1 MRTKC
6 ILGRSRLLRA
16 LVGLLCISAV
26 GGPATAAPPTQSSP
40 IALSSNDAVLVNVNP
55 DNNSVSV
62 FDLTP
67 STIVKRTEIAVGKDP
82 NSVAIHPSNG
92 KAYVANSFDGTI
104 SVLNLATNAVEN
116 TVAVFGAEPMGL
128 ALSPN
133 GTRLYVANSSSNTLT
148 VLNTATTAIVATVD
162 LSAFGTSP
170 RAVAVTNDGDGDDV
184 DETIFVALFFGQLRP
199 GKTASEEG
207 QDDQREGRVVAISAA
222 TNTVI
227 GAPNPVT
234 LGPIANAGFNSNGRL
249 APGPGGVPAVG
260 STNPQTFT
268 TPTGAFPNQL
278 AALGIHPT
286 TGNAYVVSTGAS
298 PNGPIRFNH
307 NTQGLVSVF
316 NTNTRTEITAA
327 QTDLSVRR
335 TAPLNLNQG
344 INLAT
349 TPSPRLFM
357 SNPVALAWR
366 PDGSDAWV
374 VVQNSDLVVRLTV
387 DANGIPTIGAPLVA
401 GPSQIVRVNLLGVPS
416 NLIAGKAP
424 RGIAITSDG
433 SRAYVFNFVSRSIT
447 VLSISNPTAP
457 SVLATARASNSA
469 LSFTAQLGAELFF
482 ASGGPQ
488 GRMSSEWWGGCIV
501 CHPNGRSDNVTW
513 MFDTGPRQT
522 IPLDGTF
529 NKANPSD
536 QRALNW
542 SAVRDEVHDFELNT
556 RGVFGG
562 RGLID
567 DDRLF
572 LAIGGAS
579 GATPADST
587 TIEQFQQST
596 GVVNSTNDLVTSFS
610 LPQLTALGARRDF
623 AIATLEDD
631 RVFLIGGRSGAGQGA
646 LVAANAVLEFNP
658 RTNKLTARNS
668 TGFTLRHSLGAAAV
682 KTSDGPRI
690 YCVGGY
696 AGTSAT
702 DTPVG
707 TVEEYNPATDTWRT
721 VATMPTAVAQF
732 GVTVAGGLNTADPV
746 QLIHA
751 ASGNTGSEA
760 APAVPGTFSVQR
772 FQADPV
778 GPGVWSIFTVTGLT
792 PRRNH
797 GVATAIRGVAARIFV
812 IGGQNAA
819 GTVLDTV
826 EEYTN
831 GAVAVNTPHTSLPAP
846 RARFGI
852 GSTLTTSQIYVMG
865 GVDGSGADQTSVF
878 EYTIANNGP
887 TPGPPGTP
895 SGSWVTRG
903 NLSTA
908 RRGLGVS
915 TPPGVTNFLPTKN
928 KGRNSRQDAI
938 AVWIAENVRTAKA
951 PVPATDIDALNGR
964 TLFAAA
970 NCQQCHGGPKWT
982 RSTISYT
989 PPPSP
994 SVIIGAELQD
1004 QLIPV
1009 GTFDISQVN
1018 ELRSN
1023 PADISQSINPLGVV
1037 GFNPPSLFSVHETA
1051 PYLHSGA
1058 AQTLEDVLQN
1068 VTHRSAGTGGVDT
1081 LSNAADRAR
1090 IVTFLRSIDQTTPIF
1105 P

>member
-1 MRTKC
+1 MC

-55 DNNSVSV
+55 DNNSVTV

-170 RAVAVTNDGDGDDV
+170 WAVAVTNDGDGDDV

-222 TNTVI
+222 TNTVL
-227 GAPNPVT
+227 GAPNPTT
-234 LGPIANAGFNSNGRL
+234 LGPIANAGFNSNGKL
-249 APGPGGVPAVG
+249 APAVG
-260 STNPQTFT
+260 LTPAVASTNPQTFT

-278 AALGIHPT
+278 AAIGIHPIT
-286 TGNAYVVSTGAS
+286 ANAYVVSTGAS

-307 NTQGLVSVF
+307 NTQGMVSVF
-316 NTNTRTEITAA
+316 NTATRTEVTSA
-327 QTDLSVRR
+327 QTDPSFRR

-349 TPSPRLFM
+349 TPAPRLFM

-401 GPSQIVRVNLLGVPS
+401 GPSSIVRVDLLGVPS

-469 LSFTAQLGAELFF
+469 LSLTAQLGAELFF
-482 ASGGPQ
+482 SSGGPQ
-488 GRMSSEWWGGCIV
+488 GRMSSEWWGGCVV

-529 NKANPSD
+529 NKANPND

-572 LAIGGAS
+572 LAIGGAE
-579 GATPADST
+579 GATDST
-587 TIEQFQQST
+587 KIEQFQNLT
-596 GVVNSTNDLVTSFS
+596 GVVASTNDLVNNFP

-623 AIATLEDD
+623 GIATLEDD
-631 RVFLIGGRSGAGQGA
+631 RVFLIGGRSGAGHGA

-658 RTNKLTARNS
+658 RTNTLTARSS

-690 YCVGGY
+690 YAVGGY

-702 DTPVG
+702 DAPVG
-707 TVEEYNPATDTWRT
+707 TVEEYNPATNSWRT

-732 GVTVAGGLNTADPV
+732 GITAAGGLNTADPV
-746 QLIHA
+746 QQIHA

-760 APAVPGTFSVQR
+760 APSVSGSFVVQR
-772 FQADPV
+772 LQPDPA
-778 GPGVWSIFTVTGLT
+778 GPGVWSNFNVTGLT

-797 GVATAIRGVAARIFV
+797 GAATALRGVAARIFV
-812 IGGQNAA
+812 IGGQDAA
-819 GTVLDTV
+819 GTVLSTV

-831 GAVAVNTPHTSLPAP
+831 AAAPAAVNTPHTSLPAP
-846 RARFGI
+846 RARCGI
-852 GSTLTTSQIYVMG
+852 GSTLTTNQIYVMG
-865 GVDGSGADQTSVF
+865 GVDGSGANQTSIF

-887 TPGPPGTP
+887 VFGPPGTP
-895 SGSWVTRG
+895 SGTWVTRG
-903 NLSTA
+903 NLSAA
-908 RRGLGVS
+908 RSGLGVS
-915 TPPGVTNFLPTKN
+915 TPPGVTNFLPAKN

-938 AVWIAENVRTAKA
+938 AVWIAANVRTAKS
-951 PVPATDIDALNGR
+951 PLPALDPDVTAGR
-964 TLFAAA
+964 ALFAAA

-994 SVIIGAELQD
+994 SIIIGAELQAN
-1004 QLIPV
+1004 LFSV
-1009 GTFDISQVN
+1009 GTFDPAQLN
-1018 ELRSN
+1018 EIRSN
-1023 PADISQSINPLGVV
+1023 PADISQSIGPLGAN
-1037 GFNPPSLFSVHETA
+1037 GFNPPSLLSVHETA
-1051 PYLHSGA
+1051 PYFHSGA
-1058 AQTLEDVLQN
+1058 AQTLDDVLNN